1 VLAIESR
8 LLQARDIDTGEFL
21 NIAMN
26 VEVFDDRLANGGQ
39 TLPKFVKIVT
49 PDIINGIIKKI
60 EVQNEQY
67 HNVSLKF
74 GTPSTTKQQA
84 FSEQM
89 EVDEGGNA
97 NAGDNTRK
105 LLEKRL
111 KIFEQFDFQKIVYV
125 KKKTSSNL

>member
-1 VLAIESR
+1 
-8 LLQARDIDTGEFL
+8 
-21 NIAMN
+21 
-26 VEVFDDRLANGGQ
+26 
-39 TLPKFVKIVT
+39 
-49 PDIINGIIKKI
+49 
-60 EVQNEQY
+60 
-67 HNVSLKF
+67 
-74 GTPSTTKQQA
+74 
-84 FSEQM
+84 M